1 MTLEELIAAAVSLT
15 VLYAK
20 KIAAGLADRAAK
32 GTEQAAAEHLG
43 RLRAWMVTRLHGH
56 GAESAVEQ
64 LGVSPVARGLV
75 RQQLAEALH
84 ADPRAA
90 GELEALVVP
99 ARAAV
104 LNGGF
109 LSPAAQLPVP
119 RQLPPVPGDFTG
131 RDRERHLLEAELSSP
146 SGSRVCLIHGPGGI
160 GKTVTA
166 LQVAHRLAAV
176 FPDGQLFADLR
187 GADPV
192 PAAPDEVLSTFL
204 RSLGVSPE
212 AIPDT
217 PEGRTGLFRSE
228 LAARR
233 VLLLL
238 DNAADEEQVRPL
250 LPGTGQ
256 CATLITSRTPLAVL
270 AVTQRTLLAALTE
283 QEAWD
288 LLGRICGTERI
299 AAEADAGREV
309 IRLCGGLPLALRVAG
324 ARLAA
329 FPTRPV
335 SRLTRDLT
343 DERGR
348 LDVMSFGDATV
359 RSVFQTSYQACSA
372 QQQQAFRLLS
382 ALETPSLPAW
392 ALAPLLGVDSATAAA
407 CLDRLL
413 LIHLVEAHQPEAG
426 SERIVLHDLARLFSR
441 ELSTQRPQAEADAA
455 VQRLLGAYLAAAD
468 TADAALR
475 PAGRRH
481 TGRNGATR
489 YPPPSGALPDTA
501 TDAIRWFD
509 VERGVLLA
517 AVKHA
522 HAAGWWDLCWEI
534 TDAMSVSLEHQW
546 RWQESRQAHLL
557 ALDAAGRL
565 ADGGARAA
573 LLRNMG
579 EALRDGG
586 TDLQGAESC
595 FTEAIGL
602 FRDLGDDYGLSDA
615 LGNLAILRR
624 QQGRLRE
631 SADGLAT
638 AEDIF
643 RSLPLERGLAWTLRE
658 QAVIGRHRGEYAS
671 ALGKLDRAA
680 ALFTANDEPR
690 GVAWVLRTRA
700 DTEAESITRGC
711 PLPRRWYDGPWPGQL
726 PARPTDDPLWAQ
738 ARAHYADAEL
748 IMEEVG
754 DHRART
760 WAFLGRAEMALHDGD
775 RRTATGLVQ
784 QARLRSE
791 SHSDHRALGRALT
804 VRALLRAEEKNLD
817 EAISLAESAVSIHRH
832 LLPDQVGE
840 AVAALRL
847 ARLYGAAQRHRN
859 LLTTLER
866 AHTLYQ
872 ATEMP
877 FPQAPADVLL
887 EALAQPIPKPPRHRF
902 RLF

>member
-20 KIAAGLADRAAK
+20 RIAAGLADRAAES
-32 GTEQAAAEHLG
+32 TEQAAAEHLG

-56 GAESAVEQ
+56 GGESAVEQ

-84 ADPRAA
+84 ADPHAA
-90 GELEALVVP
+90 GELEALIVP

-109 LSPAAQLPVP
+109 LSPAAHLPVP

-192 PAAPDEVLSTFL
+192 PAAPDEVLGTFL

-270 AVTQRTLLAALTE
+270 AVTQRTLLAALPE

-348 LDVMSFGDATV
+348 LDVMSFGDTTV

-413 LIHLVEAHQPEAG
+413 LIHLVGAHQPEAG

-481 TGRNGATR
+481 TGRNGAAR
-489 YPPPSGALPDTA
+489 YPPPSDALPGTA

-546 RWQESRQAHLL
+546 RWRESRQAHLL

-643 RSLPLERGLAWTLRE
+643 RSLPWSAGWPGPCVNRPSSAAT
-658 QAVIGRHRGEYAS
+658 AAS
-671 ALGKLDRAA
+671 TRRRSANSTEPRLCSPRTTNPVEWLGCCAPEPIPRPRASRAA
-680 ALFTANDEPR
+680 APCPATGTTAHGR
-690 GVAWVLRTRA
+690 GSSPPALRTIRSGHKPA
-700 DTEAESITRGC
+700 PTTRT
-711 PLPRRWYDGPWPGQL
+711 P
-726 PARPTDDPLWAQ
+726 
-738 ARAHYADAEL
+738 
-748 IMEEVG
+748 
-754 DHRART
+754 
-760 WAFLGRAEMALHDGD
+760 
-775 RRTATGLVQ
+775 
-784 QARLRSE
+784 S
-791 SHSDHRALGRALT
+791 
-804 VRALLRAEEKNLD
+804 
-817 EAISLAESAVSIHRH
+817 
-832 LLPDQVGE
+832 
-840 AVAALRL
+840 
-847 ARLYGAAQRHRN
+847 
-859 LLTTLER
+859 
-866 AHTLYQ
+866 
-872 ATEMP
+872 
-877 FPQAPADVLL
+877 
-887 EALAQPIPKPPRHRF
+887 
-902 RLF
+902 